1 MATLRW
7 IILGVAATA
16 LVMCAGLSAADPSSK
31 GPPPSPTAGAKQGN
45 ILEYRPEE
53 QSEVLVPQSE
63 QEAER
68 LEREEAAKPGAKS
81 AEPGRAGAAGWS
93 GEQQL
98 WRLLRQHRYGEIRR
112 RIRAYH
118 RADPKWKAPAR
129 LLSLVHEGEVRNRV
143 LQAVRAAQWKAIAD
157 LAAKNPRQFGCRQI
171 DLRWALA
178 HAYSGLKD
186 EDHAREAYVSTF
198 VDCRKSN
205 DRMATLGKALDDLGP
220 EGAARAAEQAMVR
233 AKDDAAKQTLAAF
246 SYQLATRRIADAFDS
261 KRYADA
267 SRVAAQIA
275 PQVRERKDQKT
286 ALLLGW
292 NEFQQERFEEAAAWF
307 KSVLEWNPKE
317 RSAVDGLVLAETK
330 LGRIA
335 DARAHAESYLGEPAA
350 REMPVLG
357 DALFSRAL
365 DLYHAG
371 RYREALPALEDA
383 ERYRGKRRD
392 SRLLHAWSHFQLGEI
407 DPAGE
412 EFEALYG
419 EQHDA
424 DSAQGIA
431 AVYLRRRQDR
441 ELEARAASDGGPLAD
456 AWKEYEARRY
466 YDRKLFHLALPTA
479 QGKFPELENVDSL
492 SLTVGGMVRFKSGR
506 EGLDQMRIEKFPYG
520 KAEFFRGGNG
530 FFARADRV
538 ELDSDD
544 PPPNAPIG
552 SFPVQPAPYSVK
564 PTTRLT
570 NAVEPSIGFL
580 HEGGLTPYVELGSTP
595 IEGEVSPLPVGK
607 AGFTKH
613 EPQWFWGIEG
623 FARPVRE
630 SILSYTGI
638 RDPYG
643 SGKDFGRVVKVGGQ
657 LTLYRRLGEAWGTSG
672 QVTGA
677 WLTGKEVEDN
687 TQIAAGVSLTRDF
700 TLRGFDYVAVG
711 PQISYEHY
719 DKNLSQFTLGQ
730 GGYFSPDY
738 LIQPVGSLNF
748 LTREGRPFITK
759 GDIGL
764 GFQNHHQEA
773 SPFFPLAP
781 DGRFYRASTES
792 GFVFYGELLGALRLS
807 AHWQAGFGGA
817 ARRTADFHDESGLVF
832 IRYLF
837 EPRPAVFSSDFEY
850 FHSIY

>member
-1 MATLRW
+1 VITVRW
-7 IILGVAATA
+7 IIAGALASVLAGVAQAA
-16 LVMCAGLSAADPSSK
+16 EAADVRPQVAT
-31 GPPPSPTAGAKQGN
+31 PTPGAKQGN
-45 ILEYRPEE
+45 LLEYRPEE
-53 QSEVLVPQSE
+53 QGDVLAPESE
-63 QEAER
+63 QEVER
-68 LEREEAAKPGAKS
+68 LEREETKTKTKTGRV
-81 AEPGRAGAAGWS
+81 GRAWG

-98 WRLLRQHRYGEIRR
+98 WQLLRRRRYGELAR
-112 RIRAYH
+112 RIREH
-118 RADPKWKAPAR
+118 RKVDPKWKPPAR
-129 LLSLVHEGEVRNRV
+129 LLQLAHEG
-143 LQAVRAAQWKAIAD
+143 AVRAEVQGAMRGERWQRIVE
-157 LAAKNPRQFGCRQI
+157 LAAKNPRQFTCRQV

-178 HAYSGLKD
+178 EAYHRSNDD
-186 EDHAREAYVSTF
+186 ERAREAYVATF
-198 VDCRKSN
+198 VECPKSK
-205 DRMATLGKALDDLGP
+205 DRQATLGKTLDALGP
-220 EGAARAAEQAMVR
+220 DGAARAAEEALAR
-233 AKDDAAKQTLAAF
+233 AKDDAAKEALRSF
-246 SYQLATRRIADAFDS
+246 SYQLATRRIAEAFNA
-261 KRYADA
+261 KRYPDA
-267 SRVAAQIA
+267 SRLAAEIT
-275 PQVRERKDQKT
+275 PQVRQRSDQKT

-292 NEFQQERFEEAAAWF
+292 NEYQQEHFDEAAAWF
-307 KSVLEWNPKE
+307 RTVLEWNPKE

-330 LGRIA
+330 LGKTGE
-335 DARAHAESYLGEPAA
+335 ARAHAESYLGEPAA
-350 REMPVLG
+350 HEMPVLG
-357 DALFSRAL
+357 DALFARAL

-371 RYREALPALEDA
+371 RFREALPALEDA

-392 SRLLHAWSHFQLGEI
+392 SRLLHAWSHFQLGET
-407 DPAGE
+407 DAAGE
-412 EFEALYG
+412 EFEALYR
-419 EQHDA
+419 EEHDA
-424 DSAQGIA
+424 ESAQGIA
-431 AVYLRRRQDR
+431 AVHLRLHKER
-441 ELEARAASDGGPLAD
+441 ELEERAGADGGALAD
-456 AWKEYEARRY
+456 AWSEYEARRY

-492 SLTVGGMVRFKSGR
+492 SLTAGAMLRFKSGR
-506 EGLDQMRIEKFPYG
+506 EGLDQLRVEKLPYA
-520 KAEFFRGGNG
+520 KAEFFRHGNG

-552 SFPVQPAPYSVK
+552 SFPVLPAPYSAR
-564 PTTRLT
+564 PTARLN
-570 NAVEPSIGFL
+570 NAVEPSVGFL
-580 HEGGLTPYVELGSTP
+580 HEAGWTPYIELGSTP

-613 EPQWFWGIEG
+613 EPRYFWGLEG

-638 RDPYG
+638 RDPYARD
-643 SGKDFGRVVKVGGQ
+643 KEFGRVVKVGGQ
-657 LTLYRRLGEAWGTSG
+657 LTLYRRLSENWGTSG

-677 WLTGKEVEDN
+677 YLTGHEVEDN
-687 TQIAAGVSLTRDF
+687 TQIAAGVSVTRDF

-711 PQISYEHY
+711 PQVSYEHY
-719 DKNLSQFTLGQ
+719 EKNLSQFTLGH

-781 DGRFYRASTES
+781 DGRFYRAATES
-792 GFVFYGELLGALRLS
+792 GFVFYGELLGVGRIS

-832 IRYLF
+832 VRYLF
-837 EPRPAVFSSDFEY
+837 QPRPAVFSSDFEY